1 MSQHRID
8 NDIYNITVGWDT
20 RLHTFY
26 ALLFERRAKDD
37 LQYKDPSLELGAPR
51 EFEDVQEFAKLFEQ
65 EARTHGFWGVVIPN
79 ELQETLEQD
88 RINANMKAQGFSPE
102 IAEFLDAQVTN
113 D

>member
-8 NDIYNITVGWDT
+8 NEIYNITVGWDT

-26 ALLFERRAKDD
+26 ALLFERRAQDG

-51 EFEDVQEFAKLFEQ
+51 EFQDIKEFANIFEQ
-65 EARTHGFWGVVIPN
+65 ETRTHGFWGIYISN
-79 ELQETLEQD
+79 ELQQTLEQD

-102 IAEFLDAQVTN
+102 IAEFLRSQATN
-113 D
+113 E